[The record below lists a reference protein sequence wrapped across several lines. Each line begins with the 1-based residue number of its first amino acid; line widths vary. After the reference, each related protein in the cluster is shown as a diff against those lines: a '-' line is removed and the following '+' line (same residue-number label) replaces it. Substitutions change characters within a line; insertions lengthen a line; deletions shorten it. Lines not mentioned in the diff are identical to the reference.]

1 MFGKEALKMTETMNK
16 FEKATL
22 AVQGNARGAK
32 YKKGLAKVNLA
43 DMFMA
48 RGIKVHDTQNEK

>member
-1 MFGKEALKMTETMNK
+1 MTEGMNK
-16 FEKATL
+16 FEKAA
-22 AVQGNARGAK
+22 AVVQTKTHGAA

-48 RGIKVHDTQNEK
+48 RGIKVHDTQSEK